1 MGLGTANQSALSQ
14 LSLATLLSDLLK
26 TSSPVFKV
34 NLPMLSMLKLKHP
47 AWSCDFKLKPN
58 NVSAENLSLTKFTLL
73 DQLVRRYV
81 VN

>member
-34 NLPMLSMLKLKHP
+34 NLPMLKLKHP